1 VESPLKLPTIRRGV
15 LDPTGGKG
23 PQDPLTLHRMN
34 VTYAKDYKA
43 WTDLRAVW
51 VGLPDLGR

>member
-1 VESPLKLPTIRRGV
+1 V